1 MRGGPD
7 WAPDWLLRADALEID
22 QEDNNGRAE
31 GAVLKFKGMP
41 LLPLPSMSFALGGQR
56 KSGWLPPT
64 VGLDSTSGLNLLL
77 PYYWNLAP
85 NRDATFT
92 PALMVN
98 RGIDLAGQFRQR
110 DRKSGV

>member
-1 MRGGPD
+1 MTGVQTC
-7 WAPDWLLRADALEID
+7 ALPI
-22 QEDNNGRAE
+22 
-31 GAVLKFKGMP
+31 L
-41 LLPLPSMSFALGGQR
+41 SFALGGQR

-92 PALMVN
+92 PALMVK
-98 RGIDLAGQFRQR
+98 RGIDLAGQFRYLETTYQGEINANVLSSAR
-110 DRKSGV
+110 LSE